1 MDMYDFGNRVNIH
14 GQRKIVNPEVTMLWD
29 RPTTTEDVISLGWY
43 EGKKRRSVEIPREK
57 GLMASVYRGPY
68 NDNDIEEITKIISHG
83 NIITERYCN
92 HNKLS
97 LSLSMGV
104 VFSGLICRIMHPQ
117 LLPLPTSFPKIF
129 PSHRNVDA
137 ISTFSSLS
145 SNSGNVISRLQAT
158 REDARRLSSQ
168 EEREELYNSISEISE
183 YFQEDEDLE

>member
-1 MDMYDFGNRVNIH
+1 MEISSLSG
-14 GQRKIVNPEVTMLWD
+14 TA
-29 RPTTTEDVISLGWY
+29 TTINS
-43 EGKKRRSVEIPREK
+43 
-57 GLMASVYRGPY
+57 
-68 NDNDIEEITKIISHG
+68 
-83 NIITERYCN
+83 
-92 HNKLS
+92 LS

-129 PSHRNVDA
+129 PSHKGDVDS

-145 SNSGNVISRLQAT
+145 SNSGTVIPRLQAT